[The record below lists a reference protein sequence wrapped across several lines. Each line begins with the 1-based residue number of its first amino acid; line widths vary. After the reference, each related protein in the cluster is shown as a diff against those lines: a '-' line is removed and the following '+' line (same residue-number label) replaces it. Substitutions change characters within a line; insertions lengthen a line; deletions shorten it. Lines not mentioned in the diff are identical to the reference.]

1 MSNLRFP
8 SPLRGRGARG
18 EGFWSLLLVALA
30 ACNARPN
37 ASINPHRDR
46 LPVSGVAARIVE
58 GARIQ
63 AREAA
68 AYTTGYVRLPY
79 PNGDLPRDKGVCTDV
94 VVRALRHAGYD
105 LQRLIHEDMKARFA
119 SYPRREARPDA
130 NIDHRR
136 CPNQAW
142 FFRRYGRT
150 LDLKGGWRPGDVV
163 YWKLPSGLD
172 HTGVLSS
179 RTNAKGEPFVVHNLG
194 RCAEE
199 DVLRAWRIVGHYR
212 YPR

>member
-1 MSNLRFP
+1 MI
-8 SPLRGRGARG
+8 
-18 EGFWSLLLVALA
+18 LLAL
-30 ACNARPN
+30 
-37 ASINPHRDR
+37 
-46 LPVSGVAARIVE
+46 LPVTGTAAKIVE
-58 GARIQ
+58 GALVQ

-68 AYTTGYVRLPY
+68 AYTTGYVRLTY
-79 PNGDLPRDKGVCTDV
+79 PNGDLPRGQGVCTDV

-105 LQRLIHEDMKARFA
+105 LQRLIHEDMKAHFA
-119 SYPRREARPDA
+119 SYPRREARPDS

-150 LDLKGGWRPGDVV
+150 LSTLGDWKPGDIV

-172 HTGVLSS
+172 HTGVLSNRLNS
-179 RTNAKGEPFVVHNLG
+179 KGEPYVVHNLG
-194 RCAEE
+194 HCAEE
-199 DVLRAWRIVGHYR
+199 DVLKTWRIVGHYR